1 VAEAAAAVEA
11 AAATEAAAA
20 AASAAA
26 IEAPAAAS
34 VPQAIVT
41 AGSTS
46 PSNIQS
52 NRHMRCSVQEKSKR
66 HRPHLS
72 DGVSIK
78 FHNRSYS

>member
-1 VAEAAAAVEA
+1 MAEAAAAIEA
-11 AAATEAAAA
+11 AAATEAAA

-34 VPQAIVT
+34 VTQAIAT
-41 AGSTS
+41 AASAS
-46 PSNIQS
+46 PSVIQS
-52 NRHMRCSVQEKSKR
+52 NRHMRCSVQERSKR

>member
-1 VAEAAAAVEA
+1 MAEAAAAIEA
-11 AAATEAAAA
+11 AAATEAAA

-41 AGSTS
+41 ASSAS

>member
-1 VAEAAAAVEA
+1 MAEAASAIEA
-11 AAATEAAAA
+11 AAATEAAA

-34 VPQAIVT
+34 VTQAITT
-41 AGSTS
+41 AGSAS
-46 PSNIQS
+46 PRIFYQIVICGALCKREASDIGLISN
-52 NRHMRCSVQEKSKR
+52 
-66 HRPHLS
+66 